1 MDHFGRLLKQANNN
15 MMRHFDQFARQYDL
29 TGNQMAVIDFI
40 TNHADQE
47 VFQRDI
53 EHEFEIQRSTTTVL
67 LQRMEKKGLIER
79 HTSSKDAR
87 QKAVVLTDKALSIAS
102 ACQSYLRKEEEEF
115 AQQFSAK
122 EREVFLKILQHYR
135 NYLGGTNTYVRRKNL
150 HQGPV
155 CHLCDRN
162 PFILW
167 SSW

>member
-79 HTSSKDAR
+79 PTSSKDTR
-87 QKAVVLTDKALSIAS
+87 QKAVILTDKALNIAS
-102 ACQSYLRKEEEEF
+102 ACQTYLRAEEEEF
-115 AQQFSAK
+115 AQQFSAE
-122 EREVFLKILQHYR
+122 EREIFLNILQHYR
-135 NYLGGTNTYVRRKNL
+135 NL
-150 HQGPV
+150 
-155 CHLCDRN
+155 
-162 PFILW
+162 
-167 SSW
+167 

>member
-87 QKAVVLTDKALSIAS
+87 QRQLFSRIKLSVSLLPVNLIFEKRKKS
-102 ACQSYLRKEEEEF
+102 LPSNFQLKREKSFSKSY
-115 AQQFSAK
+115 
-122 EREVFLKILQHYR
+122 
-135 NYLGGTNTYVRRKNL
+135 NTTVIFK
-150 HQGPV
+150 
-155 CHLCDRN
+155 
-162 PFILW
+162 FI
-167 SSW
+167 

>member
-15 MMRHFDQFARQYDL
+15 LMRHFDQFARQYDL

-87 QKAVVLTDKALSIAS
+87 QKAVVLTDKALGIAS

-135 NYLGGTNTYVRRKNL
+135 N
-150 HQGPV
+150 
-155 CHLCDRN
+155 
-162 PFILW
+162 I
-167 SSW
+167 

>member
-29 TGNQMAVIDFI
+29 TGNQMAIIDFI
-40 TNHADQE
+40 TNHANQE

-102 ACQSYLRKEEEEF
+102 ACQSYLRKEEDLNEEQKNALMQYILEQGVCHGTVF
-115 AQQFSAK
+115 NSCHTSSAK
-122 EREVFLKILQHYR
+122 TL
-135 NYLGGTNTYVRRKNL
+135 TWAT
-150 HQGPV
+150 
-155 CHLCDRN
+155 
-162 PFILW
+162 
-167 SSW
+167 

>member
-29 TGNQMAVIDFI
+29 TGNQMAIHA
-40 TNHADQE
+40 NHE

-87 QKAVVLTDKALSIAS
+87 QKAVVLTDKAVKIAS
-102 ACQSYLRKEEEEF
+102 ACQSYLRKEEEEL
-115 AQQFSAK
+115 AQQFSSE

-135 NYLGGTNTYVRRKNL
+135 N
-150 HQGPV
+150 
-155 CHLCDRN
+155 
-162 PFILW
+162 I
-167 SSW
+167 

>member
-1 MDHFGRLLKQANNN
+1 
-15 MMRHFDQFARQYDL
+15 MRHFDQFARQYDL
-29 TGNQMAVIDFI
+29 TGNQMAIIDFI
-40 TNHADQE
+40 TNHANHE

-87 QKAVVLTDKALSIAS
+87 QKAVVLTDKAVKIAS
-102 ACQSYLRKEEEEF
+102 ACQSHLRKEEEEF

-135 NYLGGTNTYVRRKNL
+135 N
-150 HQGPV
+150 
-155 CHLCDRN
+155 
-162 PFILW
+162 I
-167 SSW
+167 

>member
-53 EHEFEIQRSTTTVL
+53 EHEFDIQRSITTVL

-79 HTSSKDAR
+79 FTSLKDAR
-87 QKAVVLTDKALSIAS
+87 QKAVALTDKAVKIVS
-102 ACQSYLRKEEEEF
+102 ACQAYLRAEEEEF
-115 AQQFSAK
+115 VQQFSAK
-122 EREVFLKILQHYR
+122 ER
-135 NYLGGTNTYVRRKNL
+135 NL
-150 HQGPV
+150 SQNFTT
-155 CHLCDRN
+155 L
-162 PFILW
+162 
-167 SSW
+167 S

>member
-67 LQRMEKKGLIER
+67 LQRMEKATHLHKMQGKRRLFSRIKLSVSLLPVNLIFE
-79 HTSSKDAR
+79 K
-87 QKAVVLTDKALSIAS
+87 
-102 ACQSYLRKEEEEF
+102 RKKSLPSNFQLKREKS
-115 AQQFSAK
+115 FS
-122 EREVFLKILQHYR
+122 RFY
-135 NYLGGTNTYVRRKNL
+135 NTTVIFK
-150 HQGPV
+150 
-155 CHLCDRN
+155 
-162 PFILW
+162 FI
-167 SSW
+167 

>member
-53 EHEFEIQRSTTTVL
+53 EHEFEIQRFDNDSALTANG
-67 LQRMEKKGLIER
+67 EKGLIER

-87 QKAVVLTDKALSIAS
+87 QKAVVLTDKALTSLLPVNLIFEK
-102 ACQSYLRKEEEEF
+102 RKKSLPSNFQLKREKS
-115 AQQFSAK
+115 FS
-122 EREVFLKILQHYR
+122 RFY
-135 NYLGGTNTYVRRKNL
+135 NTTVIFK
-150 HQGPV
+150 
-155 CHLCDRN
+155 
-162 PFILW
+162 FI
-167 SSW
+167 

>member
-53 EHEFEIQRSTTTVL
+53 EHEFEIQRS
-67 LQRMEKKGLIER
+67 
-79 HTSSKDAR
+79 KDAR
-87 QKAVVLTDKALSIAS
+87 QKAVVLTDKALNIAS

-135 NYLGGTNTYVRRKNL
+135 N
-150 HQGPV
+150 
-155 CHLCDRN
+155 
-162 PFILW
+162 I
-167 SSW
+167 